1 MAMTWIDDIPK
12 IAELRDWEGSAEDLA
27 VEAGRQLS
35 NIFPENEAPSLRLV
49 RDYDQRGIIG
59 DADRPGRRFG
69 FHHLL
74 QTVAACVLVKQE
86 WPLKK
91 IAEYFSSLSDEAL
104 LSLIP
109 TSDKSS
115 PRDVARALLK
125 DAGLTPTSL
134 RAKSASTVSPDF
146 IQHAARMS
154 GLQSDLGQAMRR
166 LTGRDDAPQSEQV
179 TLIAVAT
186 WCQVLVE
193 STKLRKLTVDEAE
206 EIGRLVT
213 AALLNPTI
221 RKGGK

>member
-1 MAMTWIDDIPK
+1 MRNILD
-12 IAELRDWEGSAEDLA
+12 LRDWEGSAEELA
-27 VEAGRQLS
+27 IEAGRQLAI
-35 NIFPENEAPSLRLV
+35 IFPENEAPSLRLV
-49 RDYDQRGIIG
+49 RDYAQRGIIG

-69 FHHLL
+69 FRHLL
-74 QTVAACVLVKQE
+74 QMVAACVLVRQE

-91 IAEYFSSLSDEAL
+91 IAEYFASLTDEAL
-104 LSLIP
+104 LALIP
-109 TSDKSS
+109 TASKAS
-115 PRDVARALLK
+115 PRDVARVLLN

-134 RAKSASTVSPDF
+134 SAETSPTGSRDF

-166 LTGRDDAPQSEQV
+166 LTGRDDAPRSEQV

-206 EIGRLVT
+206 EIGRLVV